1 MTDGKDETWSPAKM
15 SVARRRPWSVVADC
29 SMTALQPQESRGHC
43 LPMTIQNNGTKIDL
57 SNMLNTA
64 SCSNV
69 FEETAATV
77 N

>member
-1 MTDGKDETWSPAKM
+1 
-15 SVARRRPWSVVADC
+15 VVADC